1 MKFRLVEENALN
13 DPEVQETVEELPEE
27 EQDIVEVILDR
38 VNFKPIDNPNEIMK
52 ALDKSLDISIDALD
66 LGRDTA
72 GAAANLLLVGGAGT
86 GKSSVV
92 RKWAEKRNIN
102 LIQKSAGAMDK
113 SDMGG
118 AVARAVDAQGAN
130 TNKMTRLTNSEFE
143 SLQEPGS
150 VLFLDELNRADPEIV
165 GSLLTLILDHKVPDN
180 YSKGGMQN
188 LKGFLFTVAA
198 INPAD
203 EDTYEGTHEFDNA
216 LLDRFRQISVK
227 VDIPQYRRHLLDEL
241 QSNLEIFKKKAEKH
255 PERYNEKVKQT
266 LGKISLADTIL
277 SDPMFEFDGIEDE
290 KEAREVTREGG
301 LLQNKILSPR
311 GFSAV
316 IRACDGTKESLLEVW
331 PDYCNINRLEM
342 IENILEDYVDV
353 DDKANDAL
361 KYKDGLDPA
370 EDIFSSNE
378 WDKYNLDDALDA

>member
-1 MKFRLVEENALN
+1 M
-13 DPEVQETVEELPEE
+13 
-27 EQDIVEVILDR
+27 
-38 VNFKPIDNPNEIMK
+38 
-52 ALDKSLDISIDALD
+52 
-66 LGRDTA
+66 
-72 GAAANLLLVGGAGT
+72 
-86 GKSSVV
+86 
-92 RKWAEKRNIN
+92 WAEERGIN
-102 LIQKSAGAMDK
+102 LVQKSAGAMDK

-118 AVARAVDAQGAN
+118 AVARAVDAEGTN
-130 TNKMTRLTNSEFE
+130 TNKMTRLTNAEFE
-143 SLQEPGS
+143 SLKTPGS

-165 GSLLTLILDHKVPDN
+165 ASLLTLILDHKVPDN
-180 YSKGGMQN
+180 DAEGNMQFLN
-188 LKGFLFTVAA
+188 GFLFTVAA

-227 VDIPQYRRHLLDEL
+227 VDIAQYRRHLLKEL
-241 QSNLEIFKKKAEKH
+241 KDDFEIDKEDYEDDPSEFNKETMIES
-255 PERYNEKVKQT
+255 ER
-266 LGKISLADTIL
+266 KIALADAIL
-277 SDPMFEFDGIEDE
+277 TDPMFEFDGIEDE
-290 KEAREVTREGG
+290 KEARTVTREDG

-316 IRACDGTKESLLEVW
+316 IRACDGTKEDLIRLW

-342 IENILEDYVDV
+342 IENILEDYVDI

-361 KYKDGLDPA
+361 KYKDGLEPA